1 MAQRAQRDQQDPP
14 ALQAAPQAPLVQPAR
29 LEPPEPLAQRALEPR
44 APPEPPAQM
53 EPREPQVLP
62 DLTAPPEPLALALP
76 ELQVP
81 QELAQQVPLEQREQP
96 ALV

>member
-1 MAQRAQRDQQDPP
+1 
-14 ALQAAPQAPLVQPAR
+14 
-29 LEPPEPLAQRALEPR
+29 
-44 APPEPPAQM
+44 M

-62 DLTAPPEPLALALP
+62 DLTEQPALLALALRAP
-76 ELQVP
+76 QVLRVPVLPAQLEPQVLAPLGP

>member
-1 MAQRAQRDQQDPP
+1 
-14 ALQAAPQAPLVQPAR
+14 
-29 LEPPEPLAQRALEPR
+29 
-44 APPEPPAQM
+44 M

>member
-1 MAQRAQRDQQDPP
+1 
-14 ALQAAPQAPLVQPAR
+14 
-29 LEPPEPLAQRALEPR
+29 
-44 APPEPPAQM
+44 M

-62 DLTAPPEPLALALP
+62 DLTAPPEPLALALRVQP
-76 ELQVP
+76 GP